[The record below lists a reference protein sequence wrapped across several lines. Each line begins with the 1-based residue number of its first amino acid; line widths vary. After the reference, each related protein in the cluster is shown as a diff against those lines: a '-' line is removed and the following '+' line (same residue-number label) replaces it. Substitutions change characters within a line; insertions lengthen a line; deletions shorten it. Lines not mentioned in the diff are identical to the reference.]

1 MDYLT
6 ITQSQSLCG
15 DVAISGAKNAALPLL
30 ALTLLSREDVE
41 ISNLPDVADVK
52 TLSKLLEHL
61 GAHIQAL
68 DSHTLSIN
76 CADIIHTKA
85 LYDIVRKM
93 RASILVLGPLLAR
106 FRKCQV
112 SLPGGCAI
120 GARPVDLHLK
130 AMEKMG
136 AQIHIEG
143 GYIIA
148 NAPKE
153 VRTHLDSFGEALGL
167 FFQVRDDLLDVLGD
181 STIDGKTLHNDEGK
195 NTYVNL
201 LGIDGARAQCE
212 ELIDSMRGCLD
223 LLPPTLARN
232 LLTLI
237 EPYFTIKGA

>member
-1 MDYLT
+1 MVFLT
-6 ITQSQSLCG
+6 ITQSPNLCG
-15 DVAISGAKNAALPLL
+15 SIAISGAKNAALPLL
-30 ALTLLSREDVE
+30 ALTLLSKDDVQ

-61 GAHIQAL
+61 GARLQNL
-68 DSHTLSIN
+68 DSHTLRIN

-93 RASILVLGPLLAR
+93 RASILVLGALLAR

-143 GYIIA
+143 GYIIL
-148 NAPKE
+148 N
-153 VRTHLDSFGEALGL
+153 RALAVGDR
-167 FFQVRDDLLDVLGD
+167 VLLLRVQNGQRYIVL
-181 STIDGKTLHNDEGK
+181 SRVFE
-195 NTYVNL
+195 
-201 LGIDGARAQCE
+201 
-212 ELIDSMRGCLD
+212 
-223 LLPPTLARN
+223 
-232 LLTLI
+232 
-237 EPYFTIKGA
+237 

>member
-1 MDYLT
+1 M
-6 ITQSQSLCG
+6 Q
-15 DVAISGAKNAALPLL
+15 
-30 ALTLLSREDVE
+30 

-61 GAHIQAL
+61 GARLQNL
-68 DSHTLSIN
+68 DSHTLRIN

-93 RASILVLGPLLAR
+93 RASILVLGALLAR

-136 AQIHIEG
+136 EQIHIEG

-148 NAPKE
+148 NAPKGLQGADILFAD
-153 VRTHLDSFGEALGL
+153 VRSRTEGQYVVCVQY
-167 FFQVRDDLLDVLGD
+167 FFCGWR
-181 STIDGKTLHNDEGK
+181 E
-195 NTYVNL
+195 
-201 LGIDGARAQCE
+201 
-212 ELIDSMRGCLD
+212 
-223 LLPPTLARN
+223 
-232 LLTLI
+232 
-237 EPYFTIKGA
+237 